1 MSNCLWNQVWKKI
14 FLAALHGTWDLS
26 SPTRHWTHA
35 KPALEVGSL
44 NHWTAR
50 EIHEY
55 FILFGLKNFFIFFFF
70 TISCAFMIV
79 FHPSFIWSFS
89 TNWFYNLLQMVQLSQ
104 VPEMLFLNFPLCKI
118 SNDVAYNFLMMSS
131 SSTEVLYS
139 VKVLWAKGCRSYHKK
154 GSHFPGVSLA
164 PDEFIP

>member
-1 MSNCLWNQVWKKI
+1 MACGILVPRPGIEPMPNLHWKWGVLTTGLPGKSMSISFYSALKI
-14 FLAALHGTWDLS
+14 FLS
-26 SPTRHWTHA
+26 
-35 KPALEVGSL
+35 
-44 NHWTAR
+44 
-50 EIHEY
+50 
-55 FILFGLKNFFIFFFF
+55 FFFF

-164 PDEFIP
+164 PDEFRP